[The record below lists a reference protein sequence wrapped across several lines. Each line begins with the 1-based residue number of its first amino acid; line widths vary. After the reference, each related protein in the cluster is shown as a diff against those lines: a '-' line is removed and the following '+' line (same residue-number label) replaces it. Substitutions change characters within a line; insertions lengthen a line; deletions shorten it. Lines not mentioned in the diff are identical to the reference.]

1 MKHKRKT
8 QGTNASR
15 KERISPLTVARL
27 SLYLRHLEELAA
39 QGQTTVSSR
48 QLGDA
53 LGLTDVQVRKDLAS
67 FGQFGRPGVGY
78 EVNDLVSRLREIFGT
93 ERVWDV
99 AVVGVGSI
107 GRALLA
113 FKGLVKKGFQVAA
126 AFDNDP
132 KKIGKK
138 VSGVLVQPMTELAP
152 TIRRKG
158 IRLAVLAV
166 PASAAQEAAEDLYRA
181 GIKGILSFSPV
192 RLNLPD
198 HVAVLPVDLAAKLQ
212 QLNYFIGPPKRRRG

>member
-1 MKHKRKT
+1 MRQKRK
-8 QGTNASR
+8 GRPTNTSR
-15 KERISPLTVARL
+15 RERISPLTVARL

-39 QGQTTVSSR
+39 QGQSMVSSR

-78 EVNDLVSRLREIFGT
+78 EVNGLVGRLREIFGT

-113 FKGLVKKGFQVAA
+113 FKGLVKKGFHVAA
-126 AFDNDP
+126 AFDKDP
-132 KKIGKK
+132 RKIGKR
-138 VSGVLVQPMTELAP
+138 VSGVLVRPMTELAV
-152 TIRRKG
+152 TVRRKG

-166 PASAAQEAAEDLYRA
+166 PASAAQEAAEDLCQA
-181 GIKGILSFSPV
+181 GIKGILNFSPV

-198 HVAVLPVDLAAKLQ
+198 HVAVVPVDLAAKLQ
-212 QLNYFIGPPKRRRG
+212 QLNYFIGPPKSRQS

>member
-166 PASAAQEAAEDLYRA
+166 PASAAQEAAEDLCRA
-181 GIKGILSFSPV
+181 GIRGILSFSPV